1 MNKRQGGKNLKS
13 TKTKA
18 AKSPKKEVYKNSS
31 LKEKLNPKTVRVY
44 DQSELAWHHSKPYR
58 KRYLGSLIIALLV
71 FFSLFYFFGAT
82 SAKNS
87 SLAKSAKGL
96 VTDVF
101 GKEPADDPK
110 LNVDSTYG
118 FSFEYSS
125 TELYASGIDSTTGQ
139 LYVGPELKTSRAYNS
154 IRIAP
159 NITKDIQSNGSFG
172 SLDFKY
178 YSNLPVSQP
187 ADLSG
192 LLALT
197 VSAENPTFESQVS
210 QTIKLD
216 NQDFLK
222 TEWHSKPQGGVAGSL
237 SFGFTSYLTSLNGRP
252 FVAIQRDGIVKDE
265 AQQKVLSDIL
275 NSLKFNQK
283 TGGQIQQSTLSPEPT
298 DFKDLSLIDRLTLT
312 SKTSAAIPIQPGSS
326 EKISTLYSPAV
337 VKVYNFYCMDILIN
351 GQPYLRDV
359 CKAQSGSGFLVGGD
373 GVVGTNGHVAVN
385 KPIDVVIEDAINR
398 SKDQGDDTYINRLIS
413 LAGITEADVVSS
425 SQNETIG
432 KIIDKFY
439 SKIPE
444 ATFAAA
450 NSVDNILVSLGQ
462 EQPDVEE
469 LISLTKNRQL
479 YPNQKS
485 IKHAELK
492 GYDYRAF
499 DGLDGFKA
507 SDIAVLKVEGQ
518 NYPSVSIGD
527 ANQLNQGSEL
537 SIIGYPGAANNNGLV
552 DSTHSLATLT
562 SGKVSSLKKAAGSD
576 NNLIETDATIGHG
589 NSGGP
594 AFNEAGKVVG
604 IATYTIDGSGEG
616 NGTFNYVRDIADFSK
631 LAGES
636 SVSINTES
644 ETQKQWEEGIELF
657 YQARYS
663 KSLNNFAAVE
673 RLYPEH
679 PKASQFISLAQKRIA
694 SGEEVKDFP
703 TALVITGIITSLVTI
718 GSIIFIIVR
727 HKKKNKVY
735 QKVNPPQVLNPTI
748 PQNPPSPPTQPT
760 SQAPS
765 NLNPPIQT
773 SDLPHSQSPQPAP
786 TEVNSVN
793 IQPES
798 SQPAAVLHEK
808 ELNPITEITETTI
821 PPEPPTI
828 PQPQTNL
835 VSKEPEI
842 VDTQTPSTQPS
853 SSKAE
858 SLAPTPDF
866 SSLQNNQHIPDK
878 SRFRPSVKFNIPIQS
893 NRATSAAQPKTS
905 EASPAVESTPVPS
918 FAPQAEPQSE
928 QS

>member
-1 MNKRQGGKNLKS
+1 MNKRQGGKNLKY
-13 TKTKA
+13 TKTQA

-178 YSNLPVSQP
+178 YSNLPVYQP

-210 QTIKLD
+210 RTIKLD

-222 TEWHSKPQGGVAGSL
+222 TEWRSKPQDGVAGSL

-252 FVAIQRDGIVKDE
+252 FIAIQRDGIVQDE
-265 AQQKVLSDIL
+265 VQQKVLGNIL
-275 NSLKFNQK
+275 NSLKFNQSTSSK
-283 TGGQIQQSTLSPEPT
+283 RQQSNLNPGPT

-359 CKAQSGSGFLVGGD
+359 CKAQSGSGFLVGGS

-385 KPIDVVIEDAINR
+385 RPIDVVIEDAINR

-413 LAGITEADVVSS
+413 LAGVTEADVVSS

-444 ATFAAA
+444 ATFAAT
-450 NSVDNILVSLGQ
+450 NNVDNILVSLGQ

-679 PKASQFISLAQKRIA
+679 PKVGQFISLAQTRIA

-703 TALVITGIITSLVTI
+703 TALVITGIITSLITI
-718 GSIIFIIVR
+718 GGIILVIIR

-735 QKVNPPQVLNPTI
+735 REL
-748 PQNPPSPPTQPT
+748 NPPSSLNQPIT
-760 SQAPS
+760 PS
-765 NLNPPIQT
+765 VPIASSNPP
-773 SDLPHSQSPQPAP
+773 
-786 TEVNSVN
+786 SV
-793 IQPES
+793 
-798 SQPAAVLHEK
+798 
-808 ELNPITEITETTI
+808 
-821 PPEPPTI
+821 
-828 PQPQTNL
+828 
-835 VSKEPEI
+835 
-842 VDTQTPSTQPS
+842 PSTQPS
-853 SSKAE
+853 APQPNQPQESAGLEQLPQLEGVPQSIQPEQATQSILPSKELIPASEPILPAKPLNTPRSQSEQVSAESTNTQSAAPQTTSSKVDNPVRA
-858 SLAPTPDF
+858 PDF
-866 SSLQNNQHIPDK
+866 HSLQNSQHIPDK
-878 SRFRPSVKFNIPIQS
+878 SRFRPSTKFSLPVQS
-893 NRATSAAQPKTS
+893 NRPAASTQPRPAEESAALESSPSLSSTS
-905 EASPAVESTPVPS
+905 PTEV
-918 FAPQAEPQSE
+918 QSR
-928 QS
+928 QF

>member
-1 MNKRQGGKNLKS
+1 
-13 TKTKA
+13 
-18 AKSPKKEVYKNSS
+18 
-31 LKEKLNPKTVRVY
+31 
-44 DQSELAWHHSKPYR
+44 
-58 KRYLGSLIIALLV
+58 
-71 FFSLFYFFGAT
+71 
-82 SAKNS
+82 
-87 SLAKSAKGL
+87 
-96 VTDVF
+96 
-101 GKEPADDPK
+101 
-110 LNVDSTYG
+110 
-118 FSFEYSS
+118 
-125 TELYASGIDSTTGQ
+125 
-139 LYVGPELKTSRAYNS
+139 
-154 IRIAP
+154 
-159 NITKDIQSNGSFG
+159 
-172 SLDFKY
+172 
-178 YSNLPVSQP
+178 
-187 ADLSG
+187 
-192 LLALT
+192 
-197 VSAENPTFESQVS
+197 
-210 QTIKLD
+210 
-216 NQDFLK
+216 
-222 TEWHSKPQGGVAGSL
+222 
-237 SFGFTSYLTSLNGRP
+237 
-252 FVAIQRDGIVKDE
+252 
-265 AQQKVLSDIL
+265 
-275 NSLKFNQK
+275 
-283 TGGQIQQSTLSPEPT
+283 
-298 DFKDLSLIDRLTLT
+298 
-312 SKTSAAIPIQPGSS
+312 
-326 EKISTLYSPAV
+326 
-337 VKVYNFYCMDILIN
+337 
-351 GQPYLRDV
+351 
-359 CKAQSGSGFLVGGD
+359 
-373 GVVGTNGHVAVN
+373 VVGTNGHVAVN

-413 LAGITEADVVSS
+413 LAGVTEADVASS

-432 KIIDKFY
+432 KIIDRFY

-450 NSVDNILVSLGQ
+450 NNVDNILVSLGQ

-694 SGEEVKDFP
+694 SGEEVKNFP
-703 TALVITGIITSLVTI
+703 VTLVISGIIISLITI
-718 GSIIFIIVR
+718 GGIILVIIR

-735 QKVNPPQVLNPTI
+735 RKL
-748 PQNPPSPPTQPT
+748 NPPSSLNQPVT
-760 SQAPS
+760 PS
-765 NLNPPIQT
+765 VPIASSNPP
-773 SDLPHSQSPQPAP
+773 
-786 TEVNSVN
+786 SV
-793 IQPES
+793 
-798 SQPAAVLHEK
+798 
-808 ELNPITEITETTI
+808 
-821 PPEPPTI
+821 
-828 PQPQTNL
+828 
-835 VSKEPEI
+835 
-842 VDTQTPSTQPS
+842 PSTQPS
-853 SSKAE
+853 APQPNQPQESAGLEQLPQLEGVPQSIQPEQATQSILPSKELIPASEPILPAKPLNTPRSQSEQVSAESTNTQSAAPQTTSSKVDNPVRA
-858 SLAPTPDF
+858 PDF
-866 SSLQNNQHIPDK
+866 HSLQNSQHIPDK
-878 SRFRPSVKFNIPIQS
+878 SRFRPSTKFSLPVQS
-893 NRATSAAQPKTS
+893 NRPAASTQPRPAEESAALESSPSLSSTS
-905 EASPAVESTPVPS
+905 PTEV
-918 FAPQAEPQSE
+918 QSR
-928 QS
+928 QF

>member
-58 KRYLGSLIIALLV
+58 KRYLGSLTIALLV

-82 SAKNS
+82 IAKNS

-101 GKEPADDPK
+101 GKEPADEPK

-222 TEWHSKPQGGVAGSL
+222 TEWRSKPQDGVAGSL

-252 FVAIQRDGIVKDE
+252 FVAIQRDGIVQDE
-265 AQQKVLSDIL
+265 VQQKVLGNIL
-275 NSLKFNQK
+275 NSLKFNQSTSSK
-283 TGGQIQQSTLSPEPT
+283 RQQSNLNPGPT

-359 CKAQSGSGFLVGGD
+359 CKAQSGSGFLVGGS

-385 KPIDVVIEDAINR
+385 RPIDVVIEDAINR

-694 SGEEVKDFP
+694 SGEEVKNFP
-703 TALVITGIITSLVTI
+703 VTLVISGIIISLITI
-718 GSIIFIIVR
+718 GGIILVIIR

-735 QKVNPPQVLNPTI
+735 RKL
-748 PQNPPSPPTQPT
+748 NPPSSLNQPVT
-760 SQAPS
+760 PS
-765 NLNPPIQT
+765 VPIASSNPP
-773 SDLPHSQSPQPAP
+773 
-786 TEVNSVN
+786 SV
-793 IQPES
+793 
-798 SQPAAVLHEK
+798 
-808 ELNPITEITETTI
+808 
-821 PPEPPTI
+821 
-828 PQPQTNL
+828 
-835 VSKEPEI
+835 
-842 VDTQTPSTQPS
+842 PSTQPS
-853 SSKAE
+853 APQPNQPQESAGLEQLPQLEGVPQSIQPEQATQSILPSKELIPASEPILPAKPLNTPRSQSEQVSAESTNTQSAAPQTTSSKVDNPVRA
-858 SLAPTPDF
+858 PDF
-866 SSLQNNQHIPDK
+866 HSLQNSQHIPDK
-878 SRFRPSVKFNIPIQS
+878 SRFRPSTKFSLPVQS
-893 NRATSAAQPKTS
+893 NRPAASTQPRPAEESAALESSPSLSSTS
-905 EASPAVESTPVPS
+905 PTEV
-918 FAPQAEPQSE
+918 QSR
-928 QS
+928 QF

>member
-1 MNKRQGGKNLKS
+1 MNKRQGGKNLKY
-13 TKTKA
+13 TKTQA

-31 LKEKLNPKTVRVY
+31 LKDKLNPKTVRVY

-125 TELYASGIDSTTGQ
+125 TELYASGIDSATGQ

-192 LLALT
+192 LQALT

-210 QTIKLD
+210 RTIKLD

-222 TEWHSKPQGGVAGSL
+222 TEWRSKPQDGVAGSL

-252 FVAIQRDGIVKDE
+252 FVAIQRDGIVQDE
-265 AQQKVLSDIL
+265 VQQKVLGNIL
-275 NSLKFNQK
+275 NSLKFNQSTSSK
-283 TGGQIQQSTLSPEPT
+283 RQQSNLNPGPT

-359 CKAQSGSGFLVGGD
+359 CKAQSGSGFLVGGS

-385 KPIDVVIEDAINR
+385 RPIDVVIEDAINR

-413 LAGITEADVVSS
+413 LAGVTEADVVSS

-444 ATFAAA
+444 ATFAAT
-450 NSVDNILVSLGQ
+450 NNVDNILVSLGQ

-694 SGEEVKDFP
+694 SGEEVKNFP
-703 TALVITGIITSLVTI
+703 VTLVISGIIISLITI
-718 GSIIFIIVR
+718 GGIILVIIR

-735 QKVNPPQVLNPTI
+735 REL
-748 PQNPPSPPTQPT
+748 NPPSSLNQPIT
-760 SQAPS
+760 PS
-765 NLNPPIQT
+765 VPIASSNPP
-773 SDLPHSQSPQPAP
+773 
-786 TEVNSVN
+786 SV
-793 IQPES
+793 
-798 SQPAAVLHEK
+798 
-808 ELNPITEITETTI
+808 
-821 PPEPPTI
+821 
-828 PQPQTNL
+828 
-835 VSKEPEI
+835 
-842 VDTQTPSTQPS
+842 PSTQPS
-853 SSKAE
+853 APQPNQPQESAGLEQVPQLEGVPQSIQPEQATQSILPSKELIPASEPILPAKPLNTPRSQSEQVSAESTNTQSAAPQTTSSKVDNPVRA
-858 SLAPTPDF
+858 PDF
-866 SSLQNNQHIPDK
+866 HSLQNSQHIPDK
-878 SRFRPSVKFNIPIQS
+878 SRFRPSTKFSLPVQS
-893 NRATSAAQPKTS
+893 NRPAASTQPRPAEESAALESSPTLNSTS
-905 EASPAVESTPVPS
+905 PTEV
-918 FAPQAEPQSE
+918 QSR
-928 QS
+928 QF

>member
-1 MNKRQGGKNLKS
+1 MNKRQGGKNLKY
-13 TKTKA
+13 TKTQA

-31 LKEKLNPKTVRVY
+31 LKDKLNPKTVRVY

-125 TELYASGIDSTTGQ
+125 TELYASGIDSATGQ

-192 LLALT
+192 LQALT

-210 QTIKLD
+210 RTIKLD

-222 TEWHSKPQGGVAGSL
+222 TEWRSKPQDGVAGSL

-252 FVAIQRDGIVKDE
+252 FVAIQRDGIVQDE
-265 AQQKVLSDIL
+265 VQQKVLGNIL
-275 NSLKFNQK
+275 NSLKFNQSTSSK
-283 TGGQIQQSTLSPEPT
+283 RQQSNLNPGPT

-359 CKAQSGSGFLVGGD
+359 CKAQSGSGFLVGGS

-385 KPIDVVIEDAINR
+385 RPIDVVIEDAINR

-413 LAGITEADVVSS
+413 LAGVTEADVVSS

-444 ATFAAA
+444 ATFAAT
-450 NSVDNILVSLGQ
+450 NNVDNILVSLGQ

-576 NNLIETDATIGHG
+576 NDLIETDATIGHG

-631 LAGES
+631 LANKS
-636 SVSINTES
+636 SVSISSES
-644 ETQKQWEEGIELF
+644 ETQKQWEEGINLF

-663 KSLNNFAAVE
+663 KALNNFAAVE

-679 PKASQFISLAQKRIA
+679 PKVGQFISLAQKRIA
-694 SGEEVKDFP
+694 SGEEVKNFP
-703 TALVITGIITSLVTI
+703 VTLVISGIIISLITI
-718 GSIIFIIVR
+718 GGIILVIIR

-735 QKVNPPQVLNPTI
+735 REL
-748 PQNPPSPPTQPT
+748 NPPSSLNQPIT
-760 SQAPS
+760 PS
-765 NLNPPIQT
+765 VPIASSNPP
-773 SDLPHSQSPQPAP
+773 
-786 TEVNSVN
+786 SV
-793 IQPES
+793 
-798 SQPAAVLHEK
+798 
-808 ELNPITEITETTI
+808 
-821 PPEPPTI
+821 
-828 PQPQTNL
+828 
-835 VSKEPEI
+835 
-842 VDTQTPSTQPS
+842 PSTQPS
-853 SSKAE
+853 APQPNQPQESAGLEQPPQLEGVPQSIQPEQATQSILPSKELIPASEPILPAKPLNTPRSQSEQVSAESTNTQSAAPQTTSSKVDNPVRA
-858 SLAPTPDF
+858 PDF

-878 SRFRPSVKFNIPIQS
+878 SRFRPSTKFSLPVQS
-893 NRATSAAQPKTS
+893 NRPAASTQPRPAEESAALESSPTLNSTS
-905 EASPAVESTPVPS
+905 PTEV
-918 FAPQAEPQSE
+918 QSR
-928 QS
+928 QF

>member
-192 LLALT
+192 LQALT

-210 QTIKLD
+210 RTIKLD

-222 TEWHSKPQGGVAGSL
+222 TEWRSKPQDGVAGSL

-252 FVAIQRDGIVKDE
+252 FVAIQRDGIVQDE
-265 AQQKVLSDIL
+265 VQQKVLGNIL
-275 NSLKFNQK
+275 NSLKFNQSTSSK
-283 TGGQIQQSTLSPEPT
+283 RQQSNLNPGPT

-631 LAGES
+631 LANKS
-636 SVSINTES
+636 SVSIISES

-694 SGEEVKDFP
+694 SGEEVKNFP
-703 TALVITGIITSLVTI
+703 VTLVISGIIISLITI
-718 GSIIFIIVR
+718 GGIILVIIR

-735 QKVNPPQVLNPTI
+735 REL
-748 PQNPPSPPTQPT
+748 NPPSSLNQPIT
-760 SQAPS
+760 PS
-765 NLNPPIQT
+765 VPIASSNPP
-773 SDLPHSQSPQPAP
+773 
-786 TEVNSVN
+786 SV
-793 IQPES
+793 
-798 SQPAAVLHEK
+798 
-808 ELNPITEITETTI
+808 
-821 PPEPPTI
+821 
-828 PQPQTNL
+828 
-835 VSKEPEI
+835 
-842 VDTQTPSTQPS
+842 PSTQPS
-853 SSKAE
+853 APQPNQPQESAGLEQPPQLKGVPQPNQPEQATQSILPSKELIPASEPILPAKPLNTPRSQSEQVSAESTNTQSAAPQTTSSKVDNPVRA
-858 SLAPTPDF
+858 PDF
-866 SSLQNNQHIPDK
+866 HSLQNSQHIPDK
-878 SRFRPSVKFNIPIQS
+878 SRFRPSTKFSLPVQS
-893 NRATSAAQPKTS
+893 NRPAASTQPRPAEESAALESSPTLNSTS
-905 EASPAVESTPVPS
+905 PTEV
-918 FAPQAEPQSE
+918 QSR
-928 QS
+928 QF

>member
-1 MNKRQGGKNLKS
+1 MNKRQGGKNLKY
-13 TKTKA
+13 TKTQA

-31 LKEKLNPKTVRVY
+31 LKDKLNPKTVRVY

-125 TELYASGIDSTTGQ
+125 TELYASGIDSATGQ

-192 LLALT
+192 LQALT

-210 QTIKLD
+210 RTIKLD

-222 TEWHSKPQGGVAGSL
+222 TEWRSKPQDGVAGSL

-252 FVAIQRDGIVKDE
+252 FVAIQRDGIVQDE
-265 AQQKVLSDIL
+265 VQQKVLGNIL
-275 NSLKFNQK
+275 NSLKFNQSTSSK
-283 TGGQIQQSTLSPEPT
+283 RQQSNLNPGPT

-359 CKAQSGSGFLVGGD
+359 CKAQSGSGFLVGGS

-385 KPIDVVIEDAINR
+385 RPIDVVIEDAINR

-413 LAGITEADVVSS
+413 LAGVTEADVVSS

-444 ATFAAA
+444 ATFAAT
-450 NSVDNILVSLGQ
+450 NNVDNILVSLGQ

-703 TALVITGIITSLVTI
+703 VTLVISGIIISLITI
-718 GSIIFIIVR
+718 GGIILVIIR

-735 QKVNPPQVLNPTI
+735 REL
-748 PQNPPSPPTQPT
+748 NPPSSLNQPIT
-760 SQAPS
+760 PS
-765 NLNPPIQT
+765 VPIASSNPP
-773 SDLPHSQSPQPAP
+773 
-786 TEVNSVN
+786 SV
-793 IQPES
+793 
-798 SQPAAVLHEK
+798 
-808 ELNPITEITETTI
+808 
-821 PPEPPTI
+821 
-828 PQPQTNL
+828 
-835 VSKEPEI
+835 
-842 VDTQTPSTQPS
+842 PSTQPS
-853 SSKAE
+853 APQPNQPQESAGLEQPPQLEGVPQSIQPEQATQSILPSKELIPASEPILPAKPLNTPRSQSEQVSAESTNTQSAAPQTTSSKVDNPVRA
-858 SLAPTPDF
+858 PDF

-878 SRFRPSVKFNIPIQS
+878 SRFRPSTKFSLPVQS
-893 NRATSAAQPKTS
+893 NRPAASTQPRPAEESAALESSPTLNSTS
-905 EASPAVESTPVPS
+905 PTEV
-918 FAPQAEPQSE
+918 QSR
-928 QS
+928 QF

>member
-1 MNKRQGGKNLKS
+1 MNKRQGGKNLKY
-13 TKTKA
+13 TKTQA

-31 LKEKLNPKTVRVY
+31 LKDKLNPKTVRVY

-125 TELYASGIDSTTGQ
+125 TELYASGIDSATGQ

-192 LLALT
+192 LQALT

-210 QTIKLD
+210 RTIKLD

-222 TEWHSKPQGGVAGSL
+222 TEWRSKPQDGVAGSL

-252 FVAIQRDGIVKDE
+252 FVAIQRDGIVQDE
-265 AQQKVLSDIL
+265 VQQKVLGNIL
-275 NSLKFNQK
+275 NSLKFNQSTSSK
-283 TGGQIQQSTLSPEPT
+283 RQQSNLNPGPT

-359 CKAQSGSGFLVGGD
+359 CKAQSGSGFLVGGS

-385 KPIDVVIEDAINR
+385 RPIDVVIEDAINR

-413 LAGITEADVVSS
+413 LAGVTEADVVSS

-444 ATFAAA
+444 ATFAAT
-450 NSVDNILVSLGQ
+450 NNVDNILVSLGQ

-694 SGEEVKDFP
+694 SGEEVKNFP
-703 TALVITGIITSLVTI
+703 VTLVISGIIISLITI
-718 GSIIFIIVR
+718 GGIILVIIR

-735 QKVNPPQVLNPTI
+735 RKL
-748 PQNPPSPPTQPT
+748 NPPSSLNQPVT
-760 SQAPS
+760 PS
-765 NLNPPIQT
+765 VPIASSNPP
-773 SDLPHSQSPQPAP
+773 
-786 TEVNSVN
+786 SV
-793 IQPES
+793 
-798 SQPAAVLHEK
+798 
-808 ELNPITEITETTI
+808 
-821 PPEPPTI
+821 
-828 PQPQTNL
+828 
-835 VSKEPEI
+835 
-842 VDTQTPSTQPS
+842 PSTQPS
-853 SSKAE
+853 APQPNQPQESAGLEQLPQLEGVPQSIQPEQATQSILPSKELIPASEPILPAKPLNTPRSQSEQVSAESTNTQSAAPQTTSSKVDNPVRA
-858 SLAPTPDF
+858 PDF
-866 SSLQNNQHIPDK
+866 HSLQNSQHIPDK
-878 SRFRPSVKFNIPIQS
+878 SRFRPSTKFSLPVQS
-893 NRATSAAQPKTS
+893 NRPAASTQPRPAEESAALESSPSLSSTS
-905 EASPAVESTPVPS
+905 PTEV
-918 FAPQAEPQSE
+918 QSR
-928 QS
+928 QF